1 MKFTRAKE
9 SCIQPVNLQLN
20 EHNDSMRP
28 YHISLL
34 QSTKQ
39 NQSSDPTQV
48 AASPSP
54 PYSHPEVN
62 MLL

>member
-1 MKFTRAKE
+1 MKFTRGKE
-9 SCIQPVNLQLN
+9 LCIQPVNLQLN
-20 EHNDSMRP
+20 EHNSGIKA
-28 YHISLL
+28 YHISLF

-39 NQSSDPTQV
+39 NQSLHPTKF
-48 AASPSP
+48 AAYPQP